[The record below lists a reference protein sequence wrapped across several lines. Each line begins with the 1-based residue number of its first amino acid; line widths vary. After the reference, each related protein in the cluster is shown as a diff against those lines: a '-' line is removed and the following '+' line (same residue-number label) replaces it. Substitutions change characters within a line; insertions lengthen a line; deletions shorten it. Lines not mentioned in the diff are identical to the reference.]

1 MLERR
6 TRRAPV
12 EPALKYPMP
21 RALLIFVGLLRT
33 MEVTFPAKETA
44 VSKGLSW
51 NVYPPMLVTPE
62 GMVNTPES
70 PLS

>member
-33 MEVTFPAKETA
+33 MEVTFPALRYSLIHPNEHAFSFHA
-44 VSKGLSW
+44 VIATLLKK
-51 NVYPPMLVTPE
+51 
-62 GMVNTPES
+62 
-70 PLS
+70 